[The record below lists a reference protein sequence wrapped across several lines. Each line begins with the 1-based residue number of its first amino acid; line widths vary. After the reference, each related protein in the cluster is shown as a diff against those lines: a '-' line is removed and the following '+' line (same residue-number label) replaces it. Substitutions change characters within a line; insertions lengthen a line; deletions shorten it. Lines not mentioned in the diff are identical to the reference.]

1 MCFVIFC
8 FCDSCNRYTSKC
20 VEFFIF
26 IVSFL
31 SFIISILAFFCINRD
46 HITVLCFT
54 MLIVLI
60 IFSFLLLFSI
70 FLIVI
75 FRYKQT
81 INNIHNK
88 AALAFSIIGL
98 IITITFFIC
107 VIAEISL
114 IHTHYQDI
122 NHPCDSIERNEEY
135 MNSIEYRESESMQE
149 FCIHNKNYNIHEI
162 SIKEFLI
169 TYVFAA
175 FHFISMLSL
184 IYSWFNEYRRIKYLI
199 DGSLHDFKIQEN
211 KKENNNIEEED
222 ESSNNEE
229 SEEKNKKIN
238 NNYNE
243 INNEF
248 ENKNN
253 VLKKLDT
260 NKNFE
265 NKNSQDGITIYV
277 NKNSLNKNI
286 GSSDIMLT
294 GNNTE
299 KLTIKKK
306 K

>member
-31 SFIISILAFFCINRD
+31 SFVISILAFNCINRD

-60 IFSFLLLFSI
+60 FFSFILLFSI
-70 FLIVI
+70 FLILI

-88 AALAFSIIGL
+88 PALAFSIIGL
-98 IITITFFIC
+98 INIYFIFYFNLWYSDKKEIITITFFIC

-122 NHPCDSIERNEEY
+122 NHPCYSIERNEEY
-135 MNSIEYRESESMQE
+135 INSIDNRESESLQE

-169 TYVFAA
+169 TYAFAA
-175 FHFISMLSL
+175 FHCISMLSL

-211 KKENNNIEEED
+211 KKENNNIE
-222 ESSNNEE
+222 
-229 SEEKNKKIN
+229 
-238 NNYNE
+238 
-243 INNEF
+243 
-248 ENKNN
+248 
-253 VLKKLDT
+253 
-260 NKNFE
+260 
-265 NKNSQDGITIYV
+265 
-277 NKNSLNKNI
+277 
-286 GSSDIMLT
+286 
-294 GNNTE
+294 
-299 KLTIKKK
+299 
-306 K
+306 